1 LFHRVN
7 YSEANWN
14 QLFKTLND
22 NHLSIHRLNRAQ
34 IIKDSL
40 TLAKAGVLQ
49 YSFALQSTKY
59 LKKEFDF
66 IPWTTAV
73 TELDYIGQMLIESNA
88 LVNYNSTITNYD
100 STITNYDSTFK
111 NYDSTIVNYNSTIV
125 NYNSAY
131 ENYKSYIFQQLGPIF
146 HRLGLKQSDW
156 QLIKIHVNL
165 KLLTLKLI

>member
-1 LFHRVN
+1 M
-7 YSEANWN
+7 
-14 QLFKTLND
+14 TLDD

-34 IIKDSL
+34 MIKDSL
-40 TLAKAGVLQ
+40 ALAKAGILE
-49 YSFALQSTKY
+49 YSSALQSTKY

-66 IPWTTAV
+66 IPWTTAM
-73 TELDYIGQMLIESNA
+73 TELDFIGQMLIESNA

-100 STITNYDSTFK
+100 STIVNYNSTIVNYNSTIVNDNSTITNYDSK
-111 NYDSTIVNYNSTIV
+111 IANYNSTIV

-156 QLIKIHVNL
+156 Q
-165 KLLTLKLI
+165 

>member
-1 LFHRVN
+1 MN

-14 QLFKTLND
+14 QLFKTLDD

-40 TLAKAGVLQ
+40 TLAKAGILE

-88 LVNYNSTITNYD
+88 LVITTLQ
-100 STITNYDSTFK
+100 SQITTLQSQIT
-111 NYDSTIVNYNSTIV
+111 T
-125 NYNSAY
+125 
-131 ENYKSYIFQQLGPIF
+131 L
-146 HRLGLKQSDW
+146 HLKITTLQS
-156 QLIKIHVNL
+156 
-165 KLLTLKLI
+165 

>member
-1 LFHRVN
+1 VN

-14 QLFKTLND
+14 QLFKTLDN

-40 TLAKAGVLQ
+40 TLAKAGFLE

-66 IPWTTAV
+66 IPWTTAM
-73 TELDYIGQMLIESNA
+73 TELDYIGQMLIKSNA
-88 LVNYNSTITNYD
+88 LVNDNSTIA
-100 STITNYDSTFK
+100 
-111 NYDSTIVNYNSTIV
+111 

-146 HRLGLKQSDW
+146 DRLGLKQSD
-156 QLIKIHVNL
+156 
-165 KLLTLKLI
+165 